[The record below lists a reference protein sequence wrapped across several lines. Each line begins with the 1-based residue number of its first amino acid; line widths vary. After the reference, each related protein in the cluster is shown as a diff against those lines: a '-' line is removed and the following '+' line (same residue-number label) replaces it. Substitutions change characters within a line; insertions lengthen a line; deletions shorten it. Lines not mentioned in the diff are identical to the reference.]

1 MGKSTHAPRNRG
13 KKPVP
18 RINEVPESNVIFTN
32 DTDDTKTNRPAK
44 PRAEE
49 VDVSQPDAPKKPST
63 RELVGGSSW
72 TGKLPVNMLSEHCQ
86 KVKWERPEYTMVR

>member
-1 MGKSTHAPRNRG
+1 MGKSAHGPRNHG
-13 KKPVP
+13 KKPASSLHDVP
-18 RINEVPESNVIFTN
+18 DSNVVFTN
-32 DTDDTKTNRPAK
+32 ETDDSKIKKPAR

-49 VDVSQPDAPKKPST
+49 AESAQSDAPKKPPT
-63 RELVGGSSW
+63 RELIGGSSW

>member
-1 MGKSTHAPRNRG
+1 MGKSAHAPRNHG
-13 KKPVP
+13 KKPGP

-32 DTDDTKTNRPAK
+32 DTDDKPSKRPAK
-44 PRAEE
+44 PRAQEG
-49 VDVSQPDAPKKPST
+49 DAPQADGPKKPSA